1 MRFGTSL
8 AHLFVDKVECRLYR
22 FVSYNTSMRFRTSL
36 AHLFVDKVEGRL
48 YRFVSYNTSMRF
60 RTSLAH
66 LFVDKVEGGESGLVP
81 EAEVRLMPDKQVHS
95 LRVPV

>member
-1 MRFGTSL
+1 MLTVSYKIHLRLGTSL

-22 FVSYNTSMRFRTSL
+22 LVSYNTSMRF
-36 AHLFVDKVEGRL
+36 G
-48 YRFVSYNTSMRF
+48 
-60 RTSLAH
+60 TSLAH

-81 EAEVRLMPDKQVHS
+81 EAEVCLMPDKQVHS

>member
-1 MRFGTSL
+1 MLTVSYKIHLRLGTSL
-8 AHLFVDKVECRLYR
+8 AHLFVDKVEC
-22 FVSYNTSMRFRTSL
+22 
-36 AHLFVDKVEGRL
+36 RL